1 MTTITTRAGKGS
13 ALTFTEMDNNLTNLN
28 TNKLEAAN
36 LTTYTGN
43 ITADNINAAVIGN
56 VGTQLYGGIQDGNQ
70 GGITDVGTLNSL
82 DVFGQI
88 NAMANVDVTNTLTA
102 SAISVSDNLSAY
114 NATVNNDLTVV
125 NNLVAEVLT
134 VNTSIT
140 ATGVSSV
147 ISAATIGDGT
157 GGVEANTLTV
167 NTATS
172 ANANIT
178 NTLTAAT
185 AQLTTLTANT
195 ATAANAT
202 VTNTLTA
209 ESASL
214 KRYSE
219 TVVAQGNVSGT
230 FTPNLATGTVHTLT
244 LTGNITFNQFTNPVS
259 GQSGVFVLTQ
269 DATGSRLLTSNMRFS
284 GNSRTL
290 TTTANAV
297 DILSVAYIGTTYY
310 AALTKGYL

>member
-28 TNKLEAAN
+28 TDKLEAAN
-36 LTTYTGN
+36 LASYTGN
-43 ITADNINAAVIGN
+43 LTADTINAAIIGN
-56 VGTQLYGGIQDGNQ
+56 LNTQLFGGIQDGNQ
-70 GGITDVGTLNSL
+70 AGITAVGQLTSL
-82 DVFGQI
+82 DVMGQI
-88 NAMANVDVTNTLTA
+88 NAQANVDVTNTLTA

-134 VNTSIT
+134 VNTSIS

-157 GGVEANTLTV
+157 NAVQADGV
-167 NTATS
+167 
-172 ANANIT
+172 
-178 NTLTAAT
+178 
-185 AQLTTLTANT
+185 TANT
-195 ATAANAT
+195 ATVANAS
-202 VTNTLTA
+202 VTDTLTV
-209 ESASL
+209 ESTSL
-214 KRYSE
+214 KRFSE
-219 TVVAQGNVSGT
+219 TVVTQGNVSGT
-230 FTPNLATGTVHTLT
+230 FTPNLANGTVHTLT
-244 LTGNITFNQFTNPVS
+244 LTGNLTFNQFTNPVS

-269 DATGSRLLTSNMRFS
+269 DSTGSRLLTSNMRFA

-297 DILSVAYIGTTYY
+297 DILSVTYIGTTYY